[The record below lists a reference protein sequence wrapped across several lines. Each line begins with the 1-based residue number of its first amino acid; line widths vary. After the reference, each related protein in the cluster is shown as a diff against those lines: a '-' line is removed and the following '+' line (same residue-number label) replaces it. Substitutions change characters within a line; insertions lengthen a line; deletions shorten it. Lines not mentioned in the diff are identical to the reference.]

1 MNAYISKLLI
11 SFGCGILSLFVDIC
25 MFVFP
30 VLFVAVGAVVIL
42 NKNWKGIV
50 HEFFGPSNT
59 FGISNIA
66 VQSCN
71 VAHLAT
77 LDIQAEQG
85 GNTSAVKS
93 GSGSEAVTSF

>member
-1 MNAYISKLLI
+1 MDEWPYNFYVFA
-11 SFGCGILSLFVDIC
+11 VH
-25 MFVFP
+25 FVFP

-50 HEFFGPSNT
+50 DEFFGPSNT

-85 GNTSAVKS
+85 GNTSAVRS